1 MAKYVIDK
9 RFSAFF
15 KPRSKDKVASLL
27 SYAGIET
34 NPEIWLGSRLLMVG
48 LFGVV
53 GFLVPLTL
61 FQYLDLKDFPFLA
74 DPSLPARIM
83 VGMGSAIVFMAAIG
97 ILVYMHLYY
106 LISERTRR
114 VEKVLPDFLL
124 MVSANL
130 RSGMTPFAAFQ
141 AAARPEFG
149 PLQTEILFISSRS
162 LGSESFSDALKQLTN
177 NIDSPMLRR
186 MVAFFENEL
195 KSGGKLA
202 YLLETSAEEIRETE
216 EVKTQMVLATKSYAV
231 FLAFILIFGLPLLLG
246 ISTQFLATF
255 TKFQSHLEEGGGGG
269 KQTMVGG
276 MSAPKL
282 KVDVKFIDQM
292 AFVIICGTAFL
303 TSVLI
308 GVISEGKV
316 LYGVKYF
323 PPLAMASGVMFL
335 ICKTVIGGFIGS
347 MVA

>member
-1 MAKYVIDK
+1 MAKYVIEK
-9 RFSAFF
+9 RFSSFF
-15 KPRSKDKVASLL
+15 KPRSKDKVSSLL
-27 SYAGIET
+27 AYAGIET
-34 NPEIWLGSRLLMVG
+34 SPEIWIGSRLLMLA
-48 LFGVV
+48 LFGIV
-53 GFLVPLTL
+53 GFMVPMTL
-61 FQYLDLKDFPFLA
+61 FQYLDLKDFPILA
-74 DPSLPARIM
+74 DTSLPARLV
-83 VGMGSAIVFMAAIG
+83 VGTGTAIAFMAILG
-97 ILVYMHLYY
+97 MLVYMHLYY
-106 LISERTRR
+106 LISERTHR

-149 PLQTEILFISSRS
+149 PLQTEILYISSRS
-162 LGSESFSDALKQLTN
+162 LGSESFSDSIKQLTN
-177 NIDSPMLRR
+177 NIDSGMLRR

-246 ISTQFLATF
+246 ISTQFLGTF
-255 TKFQSHLEEGGGGG
+255 TKFQGHLEEGGGG
-269 KQTMVGG
+269 KQSMVSG

-292 AFVIICGTAFL
+292 AFVIIVGTAFL

-323 PPLAMASGVMFL
+323 PPLAMASGIMFL
-335 ICKTVIGGFIGS
+335 ICKTMIGGFIGS